1 MVNHLKPN
9 PQTSDAPA
17 PVNAPLKS
25 KINLTGILT
34 ALAGAG
40 ALAGYLPEKWGAYAA
55 AIGGIAAIILR
66 TWFTEK
72 KEESK

>member
-1 MVNHLKPN
+1 MVNYLKPN
-9 PQTSDAPA
+9 PQEAPKSS
-17 PVNAPLKS
+17 VNPPLKS
-25 KINLTGILT
+25 KINIVGILS

-72 KEESK
+72 KEESE

>member
-1 MVNHLKPN
+1 MVNYLKPN

-17 PVNAPLKS
+17 VNAPLKS